1 MTFYHASNTANIK
14 TLEPRVSNHN
24 TPLIYFSDKRE
35 NVLVYLSN
43 AVEKLCKEEKFDYSG
58 VWSKWGS
65 YGFEKD
71 GRLRFE
77 EYYPNALEDT
87 YKGVQGYIYMCEKI
101 EPYDGID
108 IQIPNAHVSAKNTV
122 VDSCEYV
129 ADAYKELLE
138 AERRGKIV
146 IVRHKDFI
154 SSESRKEW
162 LHKTIVEQYNSSED
176 HPEYRF
182 FLKKK
187 FSDILKN

>member
-43 AVEKLCKEEKFDYSG
+43 AVEKLCKEEKID
-58 VWSKWGS
+58 
-65 YGFEKD
+65 
-71 GRLRFE
+71 
-77 EYYPNALEDT
+77 
-87 YKGVQGYIYMCEKI
+87 
-101 EPYDGID
+101 PYDGID
-108 IQIPNAHVSAKNTV
+108 IQIP
-122 VDSCEYV
+122 
-129 ADAYKELLE
+129 DAYNELLE
-138 AERRGKIV
+138 AERTGKIV
-146 IVRHKDFI
+146 IARYKDFI
-154 SSESRKEW
+154 SSESRKEL

>member
-43 AVEKLCKEEKFDYSG
+43 AVEKLCKEEKID
-58 VWSKWGS
+58 
-65 YGFEKD
+65 
-71 GRLRFE
+71 
-77 EYYPNALEDT
+77 
-87 YKGVQGYIYMCEKI
+87 
-101 EPYDGID
+101 PYDGID
-108 IQIPNAHVSAKNTV
+108 IQIPNAYVSAENTV

-129 ADAYKELLE
+129 ADAYEELIE
-138 AERRGKIV
+138 AERTGKIV
-146 IVRHKDFI
+146 IVRYKDFI

-162 LHKTIVEQYNSSED
+162 LHKTIIEQYNFSED
-176 HPEYRF
+176 HSEYRF